1 MHHRAYKTE
10 IYPNNV
16 QETLLKKHVGAA
28 RWAFNWG
35 LDIKKKQFDAKEK
48 ISSAYDLSKKLT
60 TIKGTPELPW
70 AYDVSKWVFQ
80 TSFQDV
86 DDGFSHFWRRCK
98 TKCKQKGFPKFKSK
112 RSPKQSFKVYAVIVH
127 KDIIQLPRIGKIKLA
142 QTDYLP
148 IGPLKSSATVSS
160 KAGRWF
166 VSVLIEEKMEPL
178 STFKNEIV
186 GVDLGIKTL
195 ATCSDGT
202 TFPNPKA
209 LSSNLKR
216 LKRIQRRFSK
226 KKKGSNNKKKQQ
238 LKLSKIHYRIAN
250 IRKDSLH
257 KATSQIIN
265 ENQVIVLED
274 LAVSNMIKN
283 RKLSRA
289 ISDVGLYEFRRQI
302 EYKSKWR
309 GRTVIMADRFFP
321 SSKMDHKSKVINHNL
336 KLSDRTIYHDDGTTT
351 DRDLNAALN
360 LKNYGQDLQK
370 QLNNSDTE
378 GSSGINALGDGSS
391 STCNELVSLSMKKEI
406 NRRSVK

>member
-16 QETLLKKHVGAA
+16 QKTLLKKHIGAA

-35 LDIKKKQFDAKEK
+35 LDIKKKQFEAKEK
-48 ISSAYDLSKKLT
+48 ISTAYDLSKKLT
-60 TIKGTPELPW
+60 TVKGTEELPW

-80 TSFQDV
+80 TAFADV
-86 DDGFSHFWRRCK
+86 DEGFSHFWRRCK

-112 RSPKQSFKVYAVIVH
+112 RGKKQSFKVYDVIVH
-127 KDIIQLPRIGKIKLA
+127 NDTIKLPRIGKIKLA

-148 IGPLKSSATVSS
+148 VGSLKLSATVSS

-166 VSVLIEEKMEPL
+166 VSVLVEEKIEQL
-178 STFKNEIV
+178 KDFKNEVV

-202 TFPNPKA
+202 TFQNPKA
-209 LSSNLKR
+209 LSSNLRK

-226 KKKGSNNKKKQQ
+226 KKKGSNNRKKQQ

-250 IRKDSLH
+250 IRKDALH
-257 KATSQIIN
+257 KATSKIVN

-274 LAVSNMIKN
+274 LVVGNMIKN

-302 EYKSKWR
+302 EYKSKWK
-309 GRTVIMADRFFP
+309 GRTVILADRFFP
-321 SSKMDHKSKVINHNL
+321 SSKMDHKSKKINHDL
-336 KLSDRTIYHDDGTTT
+336 KLSDRIIYHDNSTMT

-360 LKNYGQDLQK
+360 LKEYGVLQMK
-370 QLNNSDTE
+370 LKNTE
-378 GSSGINALGDGSS
+378 GSSEINALGDGSS
-391 STCNELVSLSMKKEI
+391 SIRQELVSLSLKKEI

>member
-1 MHHRAYKTE
+1 MHRAYKTE

-28 RWAFNWG
+28 RWAYNWG

-48 ISSAYDLSKKLT
+48 ISSAYDLSNRLT
-60 TIKGTPELPW
+60 TIKGTEELPW
-70 AYDVSKWVFQ
+70 AYEVSKWVFQ
-80 TSFQDV
+80 TAFQDV
-86 DDGFSHFWRRCK
+86 DDGFSSFFRRCK
-98 TKCKQKGFPKFKSK
+98 TNCKQKGFPKFKSK
-112 RSPKQSFKVYAVIVH
+112 RSPKQSFRVRQVKIFDGH
-127 KDIIQLPRIGKIKLA
+127 IQLPRIGKIKLA

-148 IGPLKSSATVSS
+148 VGPLKLSATVSS

-166 VSVLIEEKMEPL
+166 VSVLVEEEMEPL
-178 STFKNEIV
+178 IDSKNEIV

-209 LSSNLKR
+209 LSSNLKK

-238 LKLSKIHYRIAN
+238 LKLLKIHYRISN
-250 IRKDSLH
+250 IRKDTLH
-257 KATSQIIN
+257 KATSQIVN

-274 LAVSNMIKN
+274 LNVSGMIKN

-289 ISDVGLYEFRRQI
+289 ISDVGLYEFRRHI
-302 EYKSKWR
+302 EYKAKWK
-309 GRTVIMADRFFP
+309 GRTVILADMFFP
-321 SSKMDHKSKVINHNL
+321 SSKMDHKSKVVNSGL
-336 KLSDRTIYHDDGTTT
+336 KLSDRVIYHEDGTMT
-351 DRDLNAALN
+351 DRDLNAAIN
-360 LKNYGQDLQK
+360 LKNYGQDHLQIK
-370 QLNNSDTE
+370 LNNSDTE

-391 STCNELVSLSMKKEI
+391 STCHELVSLSMKKEI